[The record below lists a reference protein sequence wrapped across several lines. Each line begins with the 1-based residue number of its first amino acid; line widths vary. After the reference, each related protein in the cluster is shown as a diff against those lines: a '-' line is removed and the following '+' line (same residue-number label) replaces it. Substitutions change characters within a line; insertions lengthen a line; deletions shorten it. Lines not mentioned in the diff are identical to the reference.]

1 MAGKLLIV
9 VDTNY
14 WVELF
19 KIPLRYTETKHLA
32 IKDKFTWAIEQKATL
47 YFPLPCVYELANHIA
62 HVKDGNKRQDL
73 ANQLYKIVKDET
85 VTDKTV
91 TARRLPIPPIP
102 IVVTPA
108 CAVNELSV
116 FIERFK
122 DEYVAQGIGLAD
134 AAVIDA
140 ARHLKNPNN
149 QVYIWTLDISIKAR
163 EPDRES
169 NPFTG

>member
-9 VDTNY
+9 VDTSY
-14 WVELF
+14 WVELL
-19 KIPLRYTETKHLA
+19 KIPRRYTETKHLA
-32 IKDKFTWAIEQKATL
+32 IKKKFEWAIEQKATL

-62 HVKDGNKRQDL
+62 HDQDGTTRRNL
-73 ANQLYKIVKDET
+73 AEQLYQIVT
-85 VTDKTV
+85 NNPSI
-91 TARRLPIPPIP
+91 L
-102 IVVTPA
+102 VTPA
-108 CAVNELSV
+108 CAVNELSK

-122 DEYVAQGIGLAD
+122 NEYVAQGIGLAD

-140 ARHLKNPNN
+140 AWHLKNPNN

>member
-1 MAGKLLIV
+1 MVGKLLIV
-9 VDTNY
+9 VDTSY

-19 KIPLRYTETKHLA
+19 KIPRHSSEAKHLA
-32 IKDKFTWAIEQKATL
+32 IKEKFAWAVERKATL

-62 HVKDGNKRQDL
+62 HVRDGTARKNL
-73 ANQLYKIVKDET
+73 AEQLYQ
-85 VTDKTV
+85 TV
-91 TARRLPIPPIP
+91 TAQQLP

-116 FIERFK
+116 FIEHFK
-122 DEYVAQGIGLAD
+122 DEYVTQGIGLAD

-149 QVYIWTLDISIKAR
+149 QVHIWTLETAIKAR
-163 EPDRES
+163 EPDEEPALLVHPS
-169 NPFTG
+169 

>member
-9 VDTNY
+9 VDTSY

-19 KIPLRYTETKHLA
+19 KIPKHFSEEKHLA
-32 IKDKFTWAIEQKATL
+32 IEEKFTWAIEQKATL

-62 HVKDGNKRQDL
+62 HVQDG
-73 ANQLYKIVKDET
+73 
-85 VTDKTV
+85 
-91 TARRLPIPPIP
+91 TARRSLAERLYQTVTNNPSILI
-102 IVVTPA
+102 TPA
-108 CAVNELSV
+108 CAVNELSK

-122 DEYVAQGIGLAD
+122 NEYVTQKIGLAD
-134 AAVIDA
+134 AAVIDEA
-140 ARHLKNPNN
+140 IHLKNQNN
-149 QVYIWTLDISIKAR
+149 QVHIWTLDKAMKAK